1 MDNTY
6 TPTYHKMWNRDF
18 SLLII
23 AELLLCVAC
32 YMTIPFLPCRLYW
45 NNYVDAEWACLTMA
59 AFVAGIVISGFFGS
73 WLIQRYRRNKVFLV
87 STFCLSATILAMS
100 TFDVSVNKRIDT
112 TQIAWLMAACIWGGF
127 VFGHA
132 KRVLSCTL
140 LIDKTE
146 SCHRT
151 EANYAAIWI
160 SRLAVAA
167 GPIAA
172 ILIRQETQGTVYYA
186 IGAATALVAAILVM
200 MVKFPFRAPEEGT
213 HFISIDRF
221 FLPQGWN
228 VAIVI
233 TLMGASLGIVMATH
247 MNIEFLSSI
256 AVGFVIAI
264 ILLKYKAVRTGKFT
278 SAVGN
283 ACILVAIGAMA
294 IHNGM
299 LDDTLKP
306 MVLGLGYGMTCSEQL
321 YKLLDHSSH
330 CQRSTVEST
339 YFMASDGG
347 LFVGIAIGWAGEYG
361 LGSQAAYG
369 AHLALMLFVV
379 ATLMC
384 CVNAI
389 VKKGHK
395 DYHA

>member
-1 MDNTY
+1 M
-6 TPTYHKMWNRDF
+6 
-18 SLLII
+18 
-23 AELLLCVAC
+23 
-32 YMTIPFLPCRLYW
+32 
-45 NNYVDAEWACLTMA
+45 
-59 AFVAGIVISGFFGS
+59 
-73 WLIQRYRRNKVFLV
+73 
-87 STFCLSATILAMS
+87 
-100 TFDVSVNKRIDT
+100 
-112 TQIAWLMAACIWGGF
+112 
-127 VFGHA
+127 FGHA

-213 HFISIDRF
+213 HIISIDRF

-247 MNIEFLSSI
+247 MSIEFLSSI

>member
-1 MDNTY
+1 MDNTC

-32 YMTIPFLPCRLYW
+32 YMTIPFLPCRLFW
-45 NNYVDAEWACLTMA
+45 NNYVDAEWACLTMG
-59 AFVAGIVISGFFGS
+59 AFVAGIGISGLFGS

-100 TFDVSVNKRIDT
+100 TFDVSANRRIDT
-112 TQIAWLMAACIWGGF
+112 TQITWLMAACIWGGF

-172 ILIRQETQGTVYYA
+172 ILIRQETQGTAYYA
-186 IGAATALVAAILVM
+186 IGAATALIAAILVM
-200 MVKFPFRAPEEGT
+200 MVKFPLRAPEEGT
-213 HFISIDRF
+213 HVLAIDRF

-233 TLMGASLGIVMATH
+233 ALMGAALGIVMATH
-247 MNIEFLSSI
+247 MSIEFLSAI

-278 SAVGN
+278 SAIGN
-283 ACILVAIGAMA
+283 VCILVAIAAMA
-294 IHNGM
+294 MHNGM

-306 MVLGLGYGMTCSEQL
+306 MVLGLGYGMTSSEQL

-369 AHLALMLFVV
+369 AHLALILFAV
-379 ATLMC
+379 ATLTC
-384 CVNAI
+384 SVNAI
-389 VKKGHK
+389 IKKGHK

>member
-213 HFISIDRF
+213 HIISIDRF

-264 ILLKYKAVRTGKFT
+264 ILLNIRLYALANLR
-278 SAVGN
+278 
-283 ACILVAIGAMA
+283 LPWAMPA
-294 IHNGM
+294 FSW
-299 LDDTLKP
+299 L
-306 MVLGLGYGMTCSEQL
+306 
-321 YKLLDHSSH
+321 
-330 CQRSTVEST
+330 
-339 YFMASDGG
+339 
-347 LFVGIAIGWAGEYG
+347 
-361 LGSQAAYG
+361 
-369 AHLALMLFVV
+369 
-379 ATLMC
+379 
-384 CVNAI
+384 
-389 VKKGHK
+389 
-395 DYHA
+395 

>member
-200 MVKFPFRAPEEGT
+200 MVKFPFRAPEERT
-213 HFISIDRF
+213 HIISIDRF
-221 FLPQGWN
+221 FLPQGLN

-247 MNIEFLSSI
+247 MSIEFLSSI

>member
-1 MDNTY
+1 MDNTC

-112 TQIAWLMAACIWGGF
+112 TQIAWLMTACIWGGF

-200 MVKFPFRAPEEGT
+200 MVKFPFRAPEEDT
-213 HFISIDRF
+213 HIISIDRF

-233 TLMGASLGIVMATH
+233 TLMGAALGIVMATH
-247 MNIEFLSSI
+247 MSIEFLSSI

-278 SAVGN
+278 SAIGN

-379 ATLMC
+379 ATLTC

>member
-1 MDNTY
+1 MDNTC

-45 NNYVDAEWACLTMA
+45 NNYVDAEWACLTMG
-59 AFVAGIVISGFFGS
+59 AFVAGIGISGLFGS

-100 TFDVSVNKRIDT
+100 TFDVSANRRIDT
-112 TQIAWLMAACIWGGF
+112 TQITWLMAACIWGGF

-172 ILIRQETQGTVYYA
+172 ILIRQETQGTAYYA
-186 IGAATALVAAILVM
+186 IGAATALIAAILVM

-213 HFISIDRF
+213 HVLSIDRF
-221 FLPQGWN
+221 FLPQGRN

-233 TLMGASLGIVMATH
+233 ALMGAALGIVMATH
-247 MNIEFLSSI
+247 MSIEFLSAI

-278 SAVGN
+278 SAIGN
-283 ACILVAIGAMA
+283 VCILAAIAAMA
-294 IHNGM
+294 MHNGM

-306 MVLGLGYGMTCSEQL
+306 MVLGLGYGMTSSEQL

-369 AHLALMLFVV
+369 AHLALILFAV
-379 ATLMC
+379 ATLTC
-384 CVNAI
+384 SVNAI
-389 VKKGHK
+389 IKKGHK

>member
-1 MDNTY
+1 
-6 TPTYHKMWNRDF
+6 
-18 SLLII
+18 
-23 AELLLCVAC
+23 
-32 YMTIPFLPCRLYW
+32 
-45 NNYVDAEWACLTMA
+45 
-59 AFVAGIVISGFFGS
+59 
-73 WLIQRYRRNKVFLV
+73 
-87 STFCLSATILAMS
+87 
-100 TFDVSVNKRIDT
+100 
-112 TQIAWLMAACIWGGF
+112 MAACIWGGF

-172 ILIRQETQGTVYYA
+172 ILIRQETQGTAYYA
-186 IGAATALVAAILVM
+186 IGAATALIAAILVM
-200 MVKFPFRAPEEGT
+200 MVNFPFRAPEEGT
-213 HFISIDRF
+213 HVLSIDRF

-233 TLMGASLGIVMATH
+233 ALMGAALGIVMATH
-247 MNIEFLSSI
+247 MSIEFLSAI
-256 AVGFVIAI
+256 AVGFAIAI

-283 ACILVAIGAMA
+283 VCILAAIAAMA
-294 IHNGM
+294 LHNGM

-306 MVLGLGYGMTCSEQL
+306 MTLGLGYGMTCSEQL
-321 YKLLDHSSH
+321 YKLLDHSNH

-369 AHLALMLFVV
+369 SHLAFILFAV

-384 CVNAI
+384 SVNAI
-389 VKKGHK
+389 IKKGHK

>member
-1 MDNTY
+1 MDNTC

-45 NNYVDAEWACLTMA
+45 NNYVDAEWACLTMG
-59 AFVAGIVISGFFGS
+59 AFVAGIGISGLFGS

-100 TFDVSVNKRIDT
+100 TFDVSVNRRIDT
-112 TQIAWLMAACIWGGF
+112 TQITWLMAACIWGGF

-172 ILIRQETQGTVYYA
+172 ILIRQETQGTAYYA
-186 IGAATALVAAILVM
+186 IGAATALIAAILVM
-200 MVKFPFRAPEEGT
+200 MVNFPFRAPEEGT
-213 HFISIDRF
+213 HVLSIDRF

-233 TLMGASLGIVMATH
+233 ALMGAALGIVMATH
-247 MNIEFLSSI
+247 MSIEFLSAI

-278 SAVGN
+278 SAIGN
-283 ACILVAIGAMA
+283 VCILAAIAAMA
-294 IHNGM
+294 MHNGM

-306 MVLGLGYGMTCSEQL
+306 MVLGLGYGMTSSEQL

-369 AHLALMLFVV
+369 AHLALILFAVT
-379 ATLMC
+379 TLTC
-384 CVNAI
+384 SVNAI
-389 VKKGHK
+389 IKKGHK

>member
-213 HFISIDRF
+213 HIISIDRF
-221 FLPQGWN
+221 SLPQGWN

-247 MNIEFLSSI
+247 MSIEFLSSI

>member
-1 MDNTY
+1 M
-6 TPTYHKMWNRDF
+6 
-18 SLLII
+18 
-23 AELLLCVAC
+23 
-32 YMTIPFLPCRLYW
+32 
-45 NNYVDAEWACLTMA
+45 
-59 AFVAGIVISGFFGS
+59 
-73 WLIQRYRRNKVFLV
+73 
-87 STFCLSATILAMS
+87 
-100 TFDVSVNKRIDT
+100 
-112 TQIAWLMAACIWGGF
+112 
-127 VFGHA
+127 
-132 KRVLSCTL
+132 
-140 LIDKTE
+140 
-146 SCHRT
+146 
-151 EANYAAIWI
+151 
-160 SRLAVAA
+160 
-167 GPIAA
+167 
-172 ILIRQETQGTVYYA
+172 
-186 IGAATALVAAILVM
+186 
-200 MVKFPFRAPEEGT
+200 
-213 HFISIDRF
+213 
-221 FLPQGWN
+221 
-228 VAIVI
+228 
-233 TLMGASLGIVMATH
+233 
-247 MNIEFLSSI
+247 
-256 AVGFVIAI
+256 
-264 ILLKYKAVRTGKFT
+264 
-278 SAVGN
+278 GN

>member
-1 MDNTY
+1 MDNTC

-45 NNYVDAEWACLTMA
+45 NNYVDAEWACLTMG
-59 AFVAGIVISGFFGS
+59 AFVVGIGISGFFGS

-87 STFCLSATILAMS
+87 STFCLSATILTMS
-100 TFDVSVNKRIDT
+100 TLDVSANRRIDT
-112 TQIAWLMAACIWGGF
+112 TQIIWLMAACIWGGF

-167 GPIAA
+167 GPIAS
-172 ILIRQETQGTVYYA
+172 ILIRQEMQGTAYYA
-186 IGAATALVAAILVM
+186 IGTATALIAAILVM

-213 HFISIDRF
+213 HVLSIDRF

-233 TLMGASLGIVMATH
+233 ALMGAALGIVMATH
-247 MNIEFLSSI
+247 MTIGFLSAI

-264 ILLKYKAVRTGKFT
+264 ILLKYKAVRTGAFT
-278 SAVGN
+278 SAIGN
-283 ACILVAIGAMA
+283 ACILAAIAAMA
-294 IHNGM
+294 LHNGI

-347 LFVGIAIGWAGEYG
+347 LYVGISI
-361 LGSQAAYG
+361 
-369 AHLALMLFVV
+369 
-379 ATLMC
+379 
-384 CVNAI
+384 
-389 VKKGHK
+389 
-395 DYHA
+395 

>member
-1 MDNTY
+1 
-6 TPTYHKMWNRDF
+6 
-18 SLLII
+18 
-23 AELLLCVAC
+23 
-32 YMTIPFLPCRLYW
+32 
-45 NNYVDAEWACLTMA
+45 
-59 AFVAGIVISGFFGS
+59 
-73 WLIQRYRRNKVFLV
+73 
-87 STFCLSATILAMS
+87 
-100 TFDVSVNKRIDT
+100 
-112 TQIAWLMAACIWGGF
+112 MAACIWGGF

-213 HFISIDRF
+213 HIISIDRF

>member
-1 MDNTY
+1 MDNTC

-45 NNYVDAEWACLTMA
+45 NNYVDAEWACMTMG
-59 AFVAGIVISGFFGS
+59 AFVAGIGISGLFCS

-100 TFDVSVNKRIDT
+100 TFDVSANRRIDT
-112 TQIAWLMAACIWGGF
+112 TQITWLMAACIWGGF

-172 ILIRQETQGTVYYA
+172 ILIRQETQGTAYYA
-186 IGAATALVAAILVM
+186 IGAATALIATILVM
-200 MVKFPFRAPEEGT
+200 MVKFPFRAPEEDT
-213 HFISIDRF
+213 HVLSIDRF

-233 TLMGASLGIVMATH
+233 ALMGAALGIVMATH
-247 MNIEFLSSI
+247 MSIEFLSAI

-278 SAVGN
+278 SAIGN
-283 ACILVAIGAMA
+283 ACILVAIAAMA
-294 IHNGM
+294 MHNGM

-306 MVLGLGYGMTCSEQL
+306 MVLGLGYGMTSSEQL

-369 AHLALMLFVV
+369 AHLALILFAV
-379 ATLMC
+379 ATLTC
-384 CVNAI
+384 SVNAI
-389 VKKGHK
+389 IKKGHK

>member
-1 MDNTY
+1 MADGGV
-6 TPTYHKMWNRDF
+6 HLGR
-18 SLLII
+18 
-23 AELLLCVAC
+23 LCVWSRQ
-32 YMTIPFLPCRLYW
+32 TR
-45 NNYVDAEWACLTMA
+45 
-59 AFVAGIVISGFFGS
+59 S
-73 WLIQRYRRNKVFLV
+73 LV
-87 STFCLSATILAMS
+87 YI
-100 TFDVSVNKRIDT
+100 
-112 TQIAWLMAACIWGGF
+112 
-127 VFGHA
+127 
-132 KRVLSCTL
+132 
-140 LIDKTE
+140 IDKTE

-213 HFISIDRF
+213 HIISIDRF

-247 MNIEFLSSI
+247 MSIEFLSSI

>member
-1 MDNTY
+1 M
-6 TPTYHKMWNRDF
+6 
-18 SLLII
+18 
-23 AELLLCVAC
+23 
-32 YMTIPFLPCRLYW
+32 
-45 NNYVDAEWACLTMA
+45 
-59 AFVAGIVISGFFGS
+59 
-73 WLIQRYRRNKVFLV
+73 
-87 STFCLSATILAMS
+87 
-100 TFDVSVNKRIDT
+100 
-112 TQIAWLMAACIWGGF
+112 
-127 VFGHA
+127 
-132 KRVLSCTL
+132 VL
-140 LIDKTE
+140 
-146 SCHRT
+146 
-151 EANYAAIWI
+151 
-160 SRLAVAA
+160 
-167 GPIAA
+167 
-172 ILIRQETQGTVYYA
+172 
-186 IGAATALVAAILVM
+186 
-200 MVKFPFRAPEEGT
+200 KFPFLAPEDRT
-213 HFISIDRF
+213 HIISIDRF